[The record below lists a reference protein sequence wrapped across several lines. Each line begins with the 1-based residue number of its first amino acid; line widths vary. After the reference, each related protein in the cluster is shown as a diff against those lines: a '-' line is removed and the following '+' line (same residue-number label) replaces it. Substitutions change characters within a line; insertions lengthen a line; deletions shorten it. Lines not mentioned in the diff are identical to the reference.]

1 MTKTI
6 KITIAIAQLHP
17 YTNVV
22 VFMEVNAGRA
32 LLSTVSN
39 VGKSEQHFKQRT
51 QQHMGMG
58 EVKRN
63 HGHEN
68 WEDVGGLCGS
78 DAFAKHFGSHVS
90 HAKTQM
96 RQEPDGKFCDVM
108 GRIMMDEKWFHIQM
122 PKRRCFIL
130 K

>member
-1 MTKTI
+1 MLYHRFPNFREKLKNDYTTKVMKEYLTKTI

-17 YTNVV
+17 YTKVL

-58 EVKRN
+58 EVKRK

-68 WEDVGGLCGS
+68 WEDVGGSCGS

-90 HAKTQM
+90 HAK
-96 RQEPDGKFCDVM
+96 
-108 GRIMMDEKWFHIQM
+108 
-122 PKRRCFIL
+122 L